1 MLSGGQKQ
9 RIAIARSIISN
20 PAVLLMDEPTSA
32 LDSNSEHVVQD
43 ALDKAAGNRT
53 TVIIAHKL
61 ATIRKADNIAVL
73 SGGVIVEQGTFDE
86 LKAKDGAFARM
97 ISAQHLGDLQHQS
110 EDINDEATKENIVA
124 HVDTELSQQLT
135 KEPTRTSRADVTGT
149 SQSGLGYGLLKCV
162 RIVIIEH
169 RNLWMWN
176 LSMLFLCIMAGVS
189 APKPS
194 FNSAVK
200 LTTSGLAFPAQGI
213 LFAKAVEVLQLQG
226 EKLRERGNFFALM
239 FFVLSLA
246 NFALYFAMAGVSN
259 TISQVCLYPC
269 SDELIYAYTT

>member
-20 PAVLLMDEPTSA
+20 PTVLLMDEPTSA

-86 LKAKDGAFARM
+86 LKAKGGAFARM

-110 EDINDEATKENIVA
+110 EDSNGESNKKKAVSYM
-124 HVDTELSQQLT
+124 DTELFQQLT
-135 KEPTRTSRADVTGT
+135 KEPTRASHADVSGI
-149 SQSGLGYGLLKCV
+149 SQTGLGYGLLKCA
-162 RIVIIEH
+162 RIVFIEH
-169 RNLWMWN
+169 RSLWLWN
-176 LSMLFLCIMAGVS
+176 LSMLFLCILAGMF
-189 APKPS
+189 AP
-194 FNSAVK
+194 
-200 LTTSGLAFPAQGI
+200 
-213 LFAKAVEVLQLQG
+213 
-226 EKLRERGNFFALM
+226 
-239 FFVLSLA
+239 
-246 NFALYFAMAGVSN
+246 
-259 TISQVCLYPC
+259 
-269 SDELIYAYTT
+269 